1 MERELS
7 EREFREFIE
16 VGLSNAGYFSCV
28 IQYKSRDA
36 IAWYTALRIGEI
48 ISNYYKAKMSEV
60 VKIHLNLQVIKV
72 IDKINEMMK
81 NDVLLITVDNKN
93 IKPLSQYLITEL
105 LIKKKNLIFISKRE
119 NPLSKPFKEITNV
132 VIDVYTLS
140 QNKINCIIN
149 INEIG
154 DRGFKLTLPNRSLIE
169 NYQSLRTAL
178 IKESIR
184 RQVPELED
192 QE

>member
-36 IAWYTALRIGEI
+36 IAWYMALRIGEI

-119 NPLSKPFKEITNV
+119 NSLSKPFKEITNV